1 MPRFVQYLNHSG
13 VYAEQDFMIVPRPG
27 FNLVCLRDSKD
38 VNLSHDSRLQVDRV
52 GFDDVE
58 ARRSGI
64 HQLSLWEEKSQERD
78 DQLLRLRTA
87 LFATAPPDS
96 LARGYKVTAN
106 GKGVPELKATRGNI
120 SVKLDVGLLPRK
132 DFKIAFR
139 FLEAARSI
147 EQGDRGHEMEAGG
160 RALDAHPAELDL
172 RRPGE
177 HLFHPGRR
185 LVVPGQEGPGT
196 QNLAG

>member
-1 MPRFVQYLNHSG
+1 MPRFVQFLQHSG

-38 VNLSHDSRLQVDRV
+38 VRLSHDNRLQVDVV
-52 GFDDVE
+52 GFEDVE
-58 ARRSGI
+58 RVALEYINYRYGKK
-64 HQLSLWEEKSQERD
+64 KSQERD
-78 DQLLRLRTA
+78 DQLLRLRAA

-106 GKGVPELKATRGNI
+106 GKGVPELTADARQHKRQADRRP
-120 SVKLDVGLLPRK
+120 SAAQGLQDRVQVPQ
-132 DFKIAFR
+132 
-139 FLEAARSI
+139 AARFI
-147 EQGDRGHEMEAGG
+147 GQGDRGHEMEAGG
-160 RALDAHPAELDL
+160 RALDAHPAELDV

-185 LVVPGQEGPGT
+185 LVVHGQESPGT
-196 QNLAG
+196 QNHAG